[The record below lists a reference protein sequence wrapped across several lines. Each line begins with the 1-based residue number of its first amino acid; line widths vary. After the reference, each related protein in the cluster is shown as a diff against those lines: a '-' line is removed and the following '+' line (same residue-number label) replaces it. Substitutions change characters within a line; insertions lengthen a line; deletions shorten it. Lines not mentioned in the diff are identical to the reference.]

1 MQVRSALSRIV
12 GHACAAFVACAIVT
26 GAAEARQPGTAYL
39 GQPCTA
45 VGELVTSGYVF
56 VCSDANVFRYALHE
70 DIPPAPEDGYVERP
84 SWYPRLSEIFLATD
98 PPACSIT
105 GRVTFTSPVIRP
117 EHTTVIVPQGQLI
130 FDHVTPID
138 HGYIGVTLLG
148 RDPATLTDA
157 DFAPILAPADAEII
171 EISLLSATSIR
182 IVLAHGCETYSVLM
196 VVNRLSGAL
205 GYLQDDLMA
214 SGSLSPHIRVL
225 AGEEIAAQR
234 DNPLDFSVHV
244 GASWLSGF
252 VAPFS
257 YTVGEAWKP
266 FTVDPWPYFSPDLA
280 EFYESRM
287 QRLAPPRWGTIDHDI
302 AGTASGNW
310 FVSGTVGYSGHT
322 VEAFSSG
329 EPITGG
335 AVAGKNIYSWSH
347 LAIVRHPVQPGR
359 WFLSTGWWQDEAGDP
374 KQYVLN
380 VTADQPEPSQ
390 LTPASGTVVYELWNW
405 TAEPAPTG
413 SGRSPWPIGYDIV
426 PIHVVGIA
434 AVQVHEDQTL
444 SIELIP
450 GEQGVA
456 PSFPGFS
463 AAKRTYRR

>member
-234 DNPLDFSVHV
+234 DNPFDFSVPV

-252 VAPFS
+252 VERSITTSQAP
-257 YTVGEAWKP
+257 
-266 FTVDPWPYFSPDLA
+266 
-280 EFYESRM
+280 R
-287 QRLAPPRWGTIDHDI
+287 RGT
-302 AGTASGNW
+302 GSCLGR
-310 FVSGTVGYSGHT
+310 SGTPATPWRHSARASRSQGARWRARTSTRGATSRSFVT
-322 VEAFSSG
+322 RSSRDAG
-329 EPITGG
+329 SSPPAGG
-335 AVAGKNIYSWSH
+335 RTRR
-347 LAIVRHPVQPGR
+347 AI
-359 WFLSTGWWQDEAGDP
+359 
-374 KQYVLN
+374 
-380 VTADQPEPSQ
+380 PSNM
-390 LTPASGTVVYELWNW
+390 S
-405 TAEPAPTG
+405 
-413 SGRSPWPIGYDIV
+413 
-426 PIHVVGIA
+426 
-434 AVQVHEDQTL
+434 
-444 SIELIP
+444 
-450 GEQGVA
+450 
-456 PSFPGFS
+456 
-463 AAKRTYRR
+463 